1 MSVKNHFKAGDAEV
15 SKFTIVKDKIAL
27 VELDDVD
34 GVVKHYRVGCF
45 DISEKIQYLNKLHRY
60 KQRWKMFQMTL
71 VLSTA

>member
-45 DISEKIQYLNKLHRY
+45 DISEKNAV
-60 KQRWKMFQMTL
+60 FE
-71 VLSTA
+71 